1 MDHSPATIDQPPTAA
16 TAGAAATPK
25 QFWIL
30 AVSALAIAAGLLVY
44 SQTMAFVWDEG
55 FHLVAAQL
63 IKTGKRPY
71 LDFCFPQTPL
81 NAYWNAGWMRL
92 FGETWRVT
100 HVFAALFVAGAAFL
114 TADFVFRHF
123 PIPRWRLISALAAL
137 MFVGLNTNAVLFGTS
152 GQAYGICL
160 FLTVA
165 AFRLTVVAARTRRP
179 LAAFAAGLLAGA
191 SAGCSLLT
199 APVAPVL
206 LIWLALQLPSRDRWR
221 SAAAFTV
228 GILVPFAPVFWL
240 FAQGPREVFFNI
252 IQYQA
257 MYRRVNWTGATP
269 HDIDVLSAWLVSAQ
283 SLFMGLLGI
292 GGAALLFRKAAWDR
306 ARRADFSLALW
317 QAVALTAYTA
327 TAHPTFERYFVFVAP
342 FLTMVAVLG
351 LYELTS
357 RLVSPR
363 HALWP
368 PLALMLIVVL
378 ALGRALFDD
387 RDAVTWYDYQNI
399 AKKVAEV
406 TPPQGRIYADEL
418 VYFLL
423 HRTPPPGMEF
433 SYAHKLELPP
443 AQEKLYHIVSEKEL
457 AAEVKA
463 GYFDTVQS
471 CNDDLIDKL
480 GLEQLFPKKA
490 EIVDCTVYW
499 GKVRPQAAAAKP
511 SR

>member
-1 MDHSPATIDQPPTAA
+1 MDPFPATIDQDAA
-16 TAGAAATPK
+16 VDCTSTPA
-25 QFWIL
+25 QPRRFWIL
-30 AVSALAIAAGLLVY
+30 VASALVIAAGLVVY
-44 SQTMAFVWDEG
+44 SQTMGFVWDEG

-63 IKTGKRPY
+63 ILAGKRPY

-81 NAYWNAGWMRL
+81 NAYWNAAWMRV

-100 HVFAALFVAGAAFL
+100 HVLAALEVAAAAFL
-114 TADFVFRHF
+114 SADFVFRRF
-123 PIPRWRLISALAAL
+123 PVPQWRLLAAL
-137 MFVGLNTNAVLFGTS
+137 ATLLFVGLNTNAVLFGTA
-152 GQAYGICL
+152 GQAYGMGL

-165 AFRLTVVAARTRRP
+165 AFRVTIVAARTHR
-179 LAAFAAGLLAGA
+179 LIAAVAAGLLAGA

-206 LIWLALQLPSRDRWR
+206 LVWLTLQLAPPQRWR
-221 SAAAFTV
+221 NVAAFV
-228 GILVPFAPVFWL
+228 FGAMLPFAPVFWL
-240 FAQGPREVFFNI
+240 FVQGPRQVFFNV

-269 HDIDVLSAWLVSAQ
+269 HDVDVLSAWLVSAQ
-283 SLFMGLLGI
+283 GLFLGLLGI
-292 GGAALLFRKAAWDR
+292 AGAVFIFKKARWER
-306 ARRADFSLALW
+306 ACRAEFALALW
-317 QAVALTAYTA
+317 LALALTAYIA
-327 TAHPTFERYFVFVAP
+327 TAHPTFERYFVFVVP
-342 FLTMVAVLG
+342 FLAMLAVVGFYDLA
-351 LYELTS
+351 S
-357 RLVSPR
+357 RLFGPHR
-363 HALWP
+363 ALWP
-368 PLALMLIVVL
+368 STALMLLIAL

-387 RDAVTWYDYQNI
+387 RESVTWHDYEAI

-406 TPPQGRIYADEL
+406 TPPHGRIYADEL

-423 HRTPPPGMEF
+423 RQTPPPGMEF

-471 CNDDLIDKL
+471 CNDDTIDKL

-499 GKVRPQAAAAKP
+499 GKLKRQAGGAEIK
-511 SR
+511 